1 MILRACELRTWVE
14 LYCFKHKRSSQDPDG
29 FLDEMLLND
38 DDWYVLT
45 ALKDAMK
52 IFEDATKALEGH
64 ATDGEFG
71 SMGESIPVIEALQD
85 SLISLQRQFPE
96 PERFPSTTL
105 DGIPLQDDAPIP
117 GLNPAT
123 TFITNYIN
131 NAFKKL
137 VKYYSLTDA
146 SIWYTVGMVLN
157 PSVKFK
163 YLKHQ
168 WKNEPQWYENTRA
181 AVRQLWQLQYKPR
194 HVPKSQGKKR
204 ACPNRGQQSSKSVKR
219 DDNLRD
225 SSLYAW
231 KNEADS
237 DDDDVPR
244 LDEYDQYLQEE
255 VIEFDDLKITESAL
269 DYWRT
274 VEPRWPNL
282 TRMAF
287 DALSIPAMSSEC
299 ERCFSSSGNMITDT
313 RNKLNPESVE
323 ACEC

>member
-1 MILRACELRTWVE
+1 
-14 LYCFKHKRSSQDPDG
+14 
-29 FLDEMLLND
+29 
-38 DDWYVLT
+38 
-45 ALKDAMK
+45 
-52 IFEDATKALEGH
+52 
-64 ATDGEFG
+64 
-71 SMGESIPVIEALQD
+71 
-85 SLISLQRQFPE
+85 
-96 PERFPSTTL
+96 
-105 DGIPLQDDAPIP
+105 
-117 GLNPAT
+117 
-123 TFITNYIN
+123 
-131 NAFKKL
+131 
-137 VKYYSLTDA
+137 
-146 SIWYTVGMVLN
+146 MVLN

-219 DDNLRD
+219 DNNLRD

-282 TRMAF
+282 ARMAF

-299 ERCFSSSGNMITDT
+299 ERCFSSSGNMITDA

-323 ACEC
+323 ACECQRHWFLHDLV